1 MLEFIRGTL
10 LEKGDN
16 WAVIEVKGLGFK
28 VITPLSTHYGLPSPG
43 EECRLLT
50 HIHHG
55 DKGLTMY
62 GFATPQERELFTL
75 LLAIPRM
82 GPKTA
87 LAVVSHFSLGDLWE
101 AVEKEDVER
110 LKKVP
115 GIGDKTAK
123 RLLLEL
129 KGHLPSEPAGPPPAS
144 WEVTIFSAL
153 ANLGYTKKE
162 IKRAMEKAALTP
174 DMEEEEMIKRCLKAL
189 GGNLG

>member
-1 MLEFIRGTL
+1 MLESIRGIL
-10 LEKGDN
+10 LEKGEN
-16 WAVIEVKGLGFK
+16 WAVIEVHGLGFR
-28 VITPLSTHYGLPSPG
+28 VMVPLSTHYSLPAPG

-55 DKGLTMY
+55 DKGLTLY

-75 LLAIPRM
+75 LLTIPRM

-101 AVEKEDVER
+101 AVEREDLER

-129 KGHLPSEPAGPPPAS
+129 KGHLPFEGEEPLPSS
-144 WEVTIFSAL
+144 WEVTLFSAL
-153 ANLGYTKKE
+153 ANLGYTKRE
-162 IKRAMEKAALTP
+162 IKRAMERAAITP

-189 GGNLG
+189 GGSLG

>member
-1 MLEFIRGTL
+1 MLESIRGIL
-10 LEKGDN
+10 LEKGEN
-16 WAVIEVKGLGFK
+16 WAVIEVHGLGFR
-28 VITPLSTHYGLPSPG
+28 VMVPLSTHYSLPAPG

-55 DKGLTMY
+55 DKGLTLY

-75 LLAIPRM
+75 LLTIPRM

-101 AVEKEDVER
+101 AVEREDLER

-129 KGHLPSEPAGPPPAS
+129 KGHLPFKGEEPLPSS
-144 WEVTIFSAL
+144 WEVTLFSAL
-153 ANLGYTKKE
+153 ANLGYTKRE
-162 IKRAMEKAALTP
+162 IKRAMERASITP

-189 GGNLG
+189 GGSLG